1 MKLIKNKKII
11 AITAV
16 WILSAAIL
24 VNQIPAQA
32 IDNTPSPSPAAKNA
46 TIDVIKDLRS
56 KTNNSSSK
64 MLSLATRFDVFPESA
79 TIDLTLRDVEIASIL
94 RIIAKE
100 GGKNIV
106 IDESVQGTISAELK
120 KISLNEAMQSILTS
134 EELEARVEGNTI
146 FVASRPTMA
155 KKGLN
160 RKFIKAFR
168 LNNSNAVEI
177 AKILEASIFNKGY
190 KVNDT
195 SASAAGGSAMQAV
208 TTQQQPT
215 GIQPAVNNQQNGST
229 STGQSSIVQTKTIKG
244 KVETLE
250 AGSGSNDSAAP
261 ASEIKLQAVKA
272 STQDIT
278 IDNNDGGA
286 IVIPDTRTNSILV
299 SGLKEDIALAEE
311 TIKYLDK
318 PLKQVSIEVSLVE
331 LSKNKA
337 KDLGLSGGMGSN
349 HVYGN
354 FNHQNAYNLTEFAN
368 SSQLVLDSVRNI
380 DDVVGNGFNLRLK
393 ALLQTEDARVLTN
406 PNILALDGSESM
418 IKITD
423 RIVSSMEVTVDD
435 GTITYKPILEDIGIV
450 LNILPKISDDGNV
463 TMRVRPSVTSPVG
476 APVRFGDD
484 GAFVTL
490 VSTREILL
498 QDVRVKSGD
507 TLAIGGIIKEKEID
521 SIGKIPVAGDL
532 PLFGSLFKNKTH
544 KHDKTEL
551 VILITPKIVDDISY
565 N

>member
-11 AITAV
+11 ALTAV
-16 WILSAAIL
+16 WVLSAAIL

-32 IDNTPSPSPAAKNA
+32 IDTPSVSPAKNA
-46 TIDVIKDLRS
+46 AIDVIKDLRS

-64 MLSLATRFDVFPESA
+64 MLSLATRFDVFPEAA

-134 EELEARVEGNTI
+134 EELEARIEGNTI

-195 SASAAGGSAMQAV
+195 SGSAPAGGTAMQAV

-215 GIQPAVNNQQNGST
+215 GVQPAVNNQQNSST

-261 ASEIKLQAVKA
+261 ASEIKLQTVKA

-337 KDLGLSGGMGSN
+337 KDLGLSGGAGSS
-349 HVYGN
+349 HVFTN
-354 FNHQNAYNLTEFAN
+354 FNYQNQYNLTDFGN
-368 SSQLVLDSVRNI
+368 SSQFVLDTVR
-380 DDVVGNGFNLRLK
+380 DLQSGFDLRLK
-393 ALLQTEDARVLTN
+393 ALLQTEDAKVLTN

-476 APVRFGDD
+476 APVKFGDD

-532 PLFGSLFKNKTH
+532 PLFGALFKNKTH